1 MQRRLLGGAPGAGD
15 SGLGVDH
22 DRVDFDQPGLEQRPE
37 RQLRGGRIAA
47 GIGHEI
53 GRRDR
58 GAGMLGEPVDGVALP
73 FDRPVRLAVG
83 PLVQGRI
90 AQPEVG
96 REVDD
101 LGAARHL
108 ADHVLGGAVRQAAE
122 HHVQRAE
129 IEVADLGQP
138 GQAASGEV
146 REHRLD
152 RLAGIALRGHAD
164 DARLGMVVQQAQE
177 LGAGV
182 AGRAQDPDA
191 HAVRRHRRVSFDRRR
206 GVMARIARGLDH

>member
-1 MQRRLLGGAPGAGD
+1 
-15 SGLGVDH
+15 
-22 DRVDFDQPGLEQRPE
+22 
-37 RQLRGGRIAA
+37 
-47 GIGHEI
+47 
-53 GRRDR
+53 
-58 GAGMLGEPVDGVALP
+58 MLGEAVDGVALP

-108 ADHVLGGAVRQAAE
+108 ADHVLRGAVRQAAE

-129 IEVADLGQP
+129 IEVADLGQR

-164 DARLGMVVQQAQE
+164 DARLGVVVQQAQE

-191 HAVRRHRRVSFDRRR
+191 HAVRRHRRFLSIVAAGLWHGSLVDWTTNSMLLPWPAATTGTRAITSGRR
-206 GVMARIARGLDH
+206 